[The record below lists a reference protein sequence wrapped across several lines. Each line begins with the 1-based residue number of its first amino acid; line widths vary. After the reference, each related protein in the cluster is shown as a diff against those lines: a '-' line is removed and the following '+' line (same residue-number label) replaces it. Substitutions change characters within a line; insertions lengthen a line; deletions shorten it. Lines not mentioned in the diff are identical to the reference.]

1 MSKEKSIRTIKFND
15 TDRAVFDVLKAAD
28 HPLTFNE
35 INEAVIASGR
45 EAIKIAHATSAV
57 KKGLVRKSGEVEVKR
72 PSNHKVTVYA
82 FAGAEPN
89 LDPKSGKEFN
99 YTDGEKSILSALANS
114 NHEGNFTLAQ
124 LSEIVG
130 RKLTSG
136 NINGLVRKGNLEKLD
151 EKAEVTSI
159 SKGKV
164 GVYTV
169 AVDVF
174 PEEPV
179 PTIAVE
185 GK

>member
-1 MSKEKSIRTIKFND
+1 MSKEKSIRTIKYND
-15 TDRAVFDVLKAAD
+15 TDRAIFDILKASD

-45 EAIKIAHATSAV
+45 EAIKIAHVTSAV
-57 KKGLVRKSGEVEVKR
+57 KKGIVIKSGEVEVER
-72 PSNHKVTVYA
+72 PSNHKVTGYA

-99 YTDGEKSILSALANS
+99 YTEGEKSILSALAAS

-151 EKAEVTSI
+151 EKVEVTSI

-164 GVYTV
+164 GTYTT

-179 PTIAVE
+179 ATMASE
-185 GK
+185 AE